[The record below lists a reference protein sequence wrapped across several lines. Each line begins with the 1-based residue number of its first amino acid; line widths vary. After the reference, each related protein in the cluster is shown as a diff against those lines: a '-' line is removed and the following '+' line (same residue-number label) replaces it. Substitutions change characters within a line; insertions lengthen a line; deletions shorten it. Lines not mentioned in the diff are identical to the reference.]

1 MSYQSDKF
9 RSSKQDQTP
18 YLFHFTSGT
27 TAQAKANLRSIL
39 EQKKLVSGSADCI
52 CFTASPITQIG
63 SFFDTKVN
71 RTNQP
76 MYQPYG
82 IAFARDTMIRTYG
95 AKNVIYGDKIDEAAL
110 ASLGLDWRFVHLDVD
125 TDDFEW
131 LREWRTHGKVFDFSN
146 FPIEDILVITP
157 TEAELHELI
166 VEEDIDYS
174 YDFDPY
180 TGEAYP
186 DVFEVYNRKWRG
198 MSLERISFNQFKNDY
213 AISAFTQDQIIGA
226 DMFDDVAEECK
237 RQFDRF
243 CETMRAAKMPPFV
256 L

>member
-27 TAQAKANLRSIL
+27 PAEAKVKLQSIL
-39 EQKKLVSGSADCI
+39 EQKKLVSGSTDRI

-63 SFFDTKVN
+63 RFFETKVN

-95 AKNVIYGDKIDEAAL
+95 AKNVIYGDRNDEAAL
-110 ASLGLDWRFVHLDVD
+110 ASLGLDWRYVHLDVD

-131 LREWRTHGKVFDFSN
+131 LREWRTHGNVFDFSN
-146 FPIEDILVITP
+146 FPMEEILVITP
-157 TEAELHELI
+157 TESVLHELI

-213 AISAFTQDQIIGA
+213 AISTFTQSQIIGG
-226 DMFDDVAEECK
+226 DMFDDIAEEGK

-243 CETMRAAKMPPFV
+243 CESMRAAKMPPFV